1 MFMAKKSEF
10 GALQEH
16 FCAWE
21 VFLTFVSWSQLT
33 CTNAAP
39 RLEYFG
45 PVSLRFYLFATV
57 LFGFDWC
64 VIMLMSMPCSYTP
77 ISTFSP
83 WAWPLTWVLGF
94 GLGIQVLV
102 LGPVLGL
109 DPPVLVPHFGLNRW
123 VLVNITAVC
132 YTVCLKTCSY
142 RLVLCTHQPS
152 RDLARLL
159 LLDRYPSLESFVTIS
174 LELLLW
180 SKTRHYSNKSI
191 FLQYDDYMA

>member
-1 MFMAKKSEF
+1 MFRAKHSEF

-21 VFLTFVSWSQLT
+21 GFLTFVSWSQLT
-33 CTNAAP
+33 CTDFMT
-39 RLEYFG
+39 RLQYFG

-57 LFGFDWC
+57 LFGFEWC
-64 VIMLMSMPCSYTP
+64 VMMLMSRPCSCTP
-77 ISTFSP
+77 ILTFSP
-83 WAWPLTWVLGF
+83 WAWRSTWTL
-94 GLGIQVLV
+94 GLGLAIEVLV

-109 DPPVLVPHFGLNRW
+109 DPSVLVPHFGFNRW
-123 VLVNITAVC
+123 VLVNV
-132 YTVCLKTCSY
+132 TVTLFVWSQKTCSY

-159 LLDRYPSLESFVTIS
+159 LLDRCPSLESFVTIS

-180 SKTRHYSNKSI
+180 
-191 FLQYDDYMA
+191 